1 MTQTKPQKRRWIK
14 PLIIGGF
21 LAVVAGAVTYWIV
34 ATEKFS
40 DTSNRKAA
48 HTVNALDLMRE
59 FKQNDSLANQKYT
72 DKIITVNGT
81 VSALEAPDSSTVNVK
96 MEDPE
101 TKDLIIFA
109 FQEQHLAEG
118 KSLKVGDS
126 VSIKGSCSGGSID
139 GILELMKIEF
149 KRSALNK
156 K

>member
-1 MTQTKPQKRRWIK
+1 MPVTNPRKKRWKK
-14 PLIIGGF
+14 PLLIGGF
-21 LAVVAGAVTYWIV
+21 LIVVGVAVTYWVV
-34 ATEKFS
+34 ATEKFA
-40 DTSNRKAA
+40 DTSSRKAA
-48 HTVNALDLMRE
+48 YTVNAGDLIRE
-59 FKQNDSLANQKYT
+59 FKQNDSAANAKYA

-81 VSALEAPDSSTVNVK
+81 ISALEAPDSATVNVK

-109 FQEQHLAEG
+109 FQEQHLEEA
-118 KSLKVGDS
+118 KTLKVGDA

-139 GILELMKIEF
+139 GILELLKIEF